1 MKRSTGIRFAAAAA
15 VSFAATL
22 PLTAGAQQVINLTI
36 GSSHPATL
44 PWVSAMQNFVVP
56 ETNKR
61 LEAAGNR
68 FRINWREAYG
78 GVLYK
83 ANATLTSIQDGIADV
98 GWVFTNLEGARMPL
112 AQVSN
117 YAPGTVDDPKMVSEI
132 FNDLMDQVPALRA
145 EWDKHNAIFLGAM
158 AADSLQLFTKF
169 PVRSL
174 ADLRGKRLTASG
186 TIATWLQGLG
196 VTPVD
201 SALPSMYN
209 DLKTGIADGSLTVA
223 TGVLGIKL
231 YEVAPFVT
239 RVNLGTFYAGA
250 LAINKNSFNKLPPEV
265 QKVITE
271 VGREYTAQ
279 NAALVARGEGFAYKT
294 FAEVGGKQNPPVTV
308 TNMSQAERET
318 WIRGLPNIAQD
329 WVKAQEAKGLPARQV
344 LVAFMDAARKRGA
357 KPVRD
362 WDK

>member
-1 MKRSTGIRFAAAAA
+1 M
-15 VSFAATL
+15 
-22 PLTAGAQQVINLTI
+22 
-36 GSSHPATL
+36 
-44 PWVSAMQNFVVP
+44 
-56 ETNKR
+56 
-61 LEAAGNR
+61 
-68 FRINWREAYG
+68 
-78 GVLYK
+78 
-83 ANATLTSIQDGIADV
+83 

-117 YAPGTVDDPKMVSEI
+117 YAPGTVDDPRMVSEI
-132 FNDLMDQVPALRA
+132 FNDLMDQMPALRA
-145 EWDKHNAIFLGAM
+145 EWDRHNAIFLGAM

-174 ADLRGKRLTASG
+174 GDLKGKRLTASG

-250 LAINKNSFNKLPPEV
+250 LAINKDSFNKLPPEV
-265 QKVITE
+265 QKVIRE

-279 NAALVARGEGFAYKT
+279 NAALVERGVGFAYKT
-294 FAEVGGKQNPPVTV
+294 FAEAGAKQNPPVTV
-308 TNMSQAERET
+308 TTMSQADREA

-329 WVKAQEAKGLPARQV
+329 WVKTQEAKGLPARQV
-344 LVAFMDAARKRGA
+344 LSAFMDAARKRGA